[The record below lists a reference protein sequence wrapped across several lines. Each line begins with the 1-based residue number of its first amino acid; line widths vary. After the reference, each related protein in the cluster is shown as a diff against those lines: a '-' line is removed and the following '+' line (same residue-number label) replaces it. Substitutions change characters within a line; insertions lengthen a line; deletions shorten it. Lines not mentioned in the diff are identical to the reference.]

1 MATMSKEDEN
11 NRNAP
16 SVFNSESTGVSYED
30 WKLDIQLW
38 QEYTS
43 LPKNKHVTAFLL
55 ALKEGKV
62 KDVVR
67 SLGRDILISDDGLE
81 RIIGQLD
88 RIYKEDVAIMSY
100 RIYRQFVTYVRPHE
114 MSLHDYL
121 SEFGKTCCRSQKD

>member
-1 MATMSKEDEN
+1 MSKEDEY
-11 NRNAP
+11 NRKAP
-16 SVFNSESTGVSYED
+16 PVFNSESTGVSYED

-38 QEYTS
+38 QEYTL
-43 LPKNKHVTAFLL
+43 LPKNKCVTAFLL
-55 ALKEGKV
+55 AFKEGNV

-100 RIYRQFVTYVRPHE
+100 WIYPDIQAICHLCSTP
-114 MSLHDYL
+114 
-121 SEFGKTCCRSQKD
+121 